1 MSDDIVGQWKL
12 SLPDGRYTIEF
23 EHGTTSGKRVI
34 RVNNKVNRSVLNT
47 LYNYRV
53 YCCLVFFFSSFNL
66 QLRQD
71 NISD

>member
-53 YCCLVFFFSSFNL
+53 YCSLLLLIFLSKFYS
-66 QLRQD
+66 
-71 NISD
+71 IS